1 MVTMKLGVQSVDP
14 VLASAISTIVVF
26 FISWTVVLT
35 SGLSVQLAE
44 IDARTFAFLVL
55 AGLATGGVG
64 LANYGALKLGEVD
77 TYVAVVR
84 CSMVLSVVLSFLLLG
99 DPFTVA
105 SGVGTVFIL
114 VGSVLMIDRRSRS
127 SCSSLSPKWAVLMAV
142 AIALSST
149 ATLLGKVGINEVNPL
164 VGTAMFS
171 VPIVL
176 LSNGLALVTGKW
188 KGAKAMTRRELVFV
202 LLAGAA
208 SAGTEIT
215 FYAGLKLQLTSI
227 VMPVDKLLSGL
238 ITVVLAYFVFGE
250 KITKRSAIALA
261 LIGAGSIAII
271 LSPKKGGP
279 KPAFP
284 WCFRFR

>member
-1 MVTMKLGVQSVDP
+1 MWFLLIFISATFSALSMVAMKLGVQGVNP
-14 VLASAISTIVVF
+14 VLASAMSTIIVF
-26 FISWTVVLT
+26 LISWFVVVA
-35 SGLSVQLAE
+35 SGLSAQLAE
-44 IDARTFAFLVL
+44 IDARTFGFLIL

-99 DPFTVA
+99 DPFTMA
-105 SGVGTVFIL
+105 SGIGTAFIL
-114 VGSVLMIDRRSRS
+114 IGTVLMIDRRSRS
-127 SCSSLSPKWAVLMAV
+127 SRSRLSAKWAILMAV
-142 AIALSST
+142 AIALSSA
-149 ATLLGKVGINEVNPL
+149 ATLLGKIGINEVNPL

-176 LSNGLALVTGKW
+176 LSNGLALATGKW
-188 KGAKAMTRRELVFV
+188 KGAQAMTRRELAFV

-250 KITKRSAIALA
+250 KITKRSAIALT
-261 LIGAGSIAII
+261 LIGAGSVAII
-271 LSPKKGGP
+271 L
-279 KPAFP
+279 
-284 WCFRFR
+284 

>member
-1 MVTMKLGVQSVDP
+1 MWFLLIFISATFSALSMVAMKLGVQGVNP
-14 VLASAISTIVVF
+14 VLASAMSTIIVF
-26 FISWTVVLT
+26 LISWFVVVA
-35 SGLSVQLAE
+35 SGLSAQLAE
-44 IDARTFAFLVL
+44 IDARTFGFLVL

-99 DPFTVA
+99 DPFTMA
-105 SGVGTVFIL
+105 SGIGTAFIL
-114 VGSVLMIDRRSRS
+114 IGTVLMIDRRSRS
-127 SCSSLSPKWAVLMAV
+127 SRSRLSAKWAILMAV
-142 AIALSST
+142 AIALSSA
-149 ATLLGKVGINEVNPL
+149 ATLLGKIGINEVNPL

-176 LSNGLALVTGKW
+176 LSNGLALATGKW
-188 KGAKAMTRRELVFV
+188 KGAQAMTRRELAFV

-250 KITKRSAIALA
+250 KITKRSAIALT
-261 LIGAGSIAII
+261 LIGAGSVAII
-271 LSPKKGGP
+271 L
-279 KPAFP
+279 
-284 WCFRFR
+284 

>member
-84 CSMVLSVVLSFLLLG
+84 CSMVLSVVLSF
-99 DPFTVA
+99 
-105 SGVGTVFIL
+105 
-114 VGSVLMIDRRSRS
+114 
-127 SCSSLSPKWAVLMAV
+127 
-142 AIALSST
+142 ST

-271 LSPKKGGP
+271 L
-279 KPAFP
+279 
-284 WCFRFR
+284 

>member
-1 MVTMKLGVQSVDP
+1 VWFLLIFISATFSALSMVAMKLGVQGVNP
-14 VLASAISTIVVF
+14 VLASAMSTIIVF
-26 FISWTVVLT
+26 LISWFVVVA
-35 SGLSVQLAE
+35 SGLSAQLAE
-44 IDARTFAFLVL
+44 IDARTFGFFIL

-99 DPFTVA
+99 DPFTMA
-105 SGVGTVFIL
+105 SGIGTAFIL
-114 VGSVLMIDRRSRS
+114 IGTVLMIDRRSRS
-127 SCSSLSPKWAVLMAV
+127 SRSRLSAKWAILMAV
-142 AIALSST
+142 AIALSSA
-149 ATLLGKVGINEVNPL
+149 ATLLGKIGINEVNPL

-176 LSNGLALVTGKW
+176 LSNGLALATGKW
-188 KGAKAMTRRELVFV
+188 KGAQAMTRRELAFV

-250 KITKRSAIALA
+250 KITKRSAIALT
-261 LIGAGSIAII
+261 LIGAGSVAII
-271 LSPKKGGP
+271 L
-279 KPAFP
+279 
-284 WCFRFR
+284 

>member
-1 MVTMKLGVQSVDP
+1 MWFLFIFVSATFSALSMVTMKLGVQSVDP

-55 AGLATGGVG
+55 AGLATGGAG

-84 CSMVLSVVLSFLLLG
+84 CSMVLSVLLSFLLLG

-271 LSPKKGGP
+271 L
-279 KPAFP
+279 
-284 WCFRFR
+284 

>member
-1 MVTMKLGVQSVDP
+1 MWFLFIFVSATFSALSMVTMKLGVQSVDP

-114 VGSVLMIDRRSRS
+114 VGSVLMIDKRSRS

-227 VMPVDKLLSGL
+227 VMPVDIYLHAHLVVTFKFDDDPGIFTSPHIRHCFGSG
-238 ITVVLAYFVFGE
+238 VLHIFA
-250 KITKRSAIALA
+250 
-261 LIGAGSIAII
+261 
-271 LSPKKGGP
+271 
-279 KPAFP
+279 
-284 WCFRFR
+284 

>member
-1 MVTMKLGVQSVDP
+1 MWFLFIFVSATFSALSMVTMKLGVQSVDP

-114 VGSVLMIDRRSRS
+114 VGSVLIIDRRSRS

-261 LIGAGSIAII
+261 LIGAGSVAII
-271 LSPKKGGP
+271 L
-279 KPAFP
+279 
-284 WCFRFR
+284 

>member
-1 MVTMKLGVQSVDP
+1 MWFLFIFVSATFSALSMVTMKLGVQSVDP

-114 VGSVLMIDRRSRS
+114 VGSVLMIDKRSRS

-261 LIGAGSIAII
+261 LIGAGSVAII
-271 LSPKKGGP
+271 L
-279 KPAFP
+279 
-284 WCFRFR
+284 

>member
-1 MVTMKLGVQSVDP
+1 VWFLLIFISATFSALSMVAMKLGVQGVNP
-14 VLASAISTIVVF
+14 VLASAMSTIIVF
-26 FISWTVVLT
+26 LISWFVVVA
-35 SGLSVQLAE
+35 SGLSAQLAE
-44 IDARTFAFLVL
+44 IDARTFGFFIL

-99 DPFTVA
+99 DPFTMA
-105 SGVGTVFIL
+105 SGIGTAFIL
-114 VGSVLMIDRRSRS
+114 IGTVLMIDRRSRS
-127 SCSSLSPKWAVLMAV
+127 SRSRLSAKWAILMAV
-142 AIALSST
+142 AIALSSA
-149 ATLLGKVGINEVNPL
+149 ATLLGKIGINEVNPL

-176 LSNGLALVTGKW
+176 LSNGLALATGKW
-188 KGAKAMTRRELVFV
+188 KGAQAMTRRELAFV

-250 KITKRSAIALA
+250 KVTKRSAIALA
-261 LIGAGSIAII
+261 LIGAGSVAII
-271 LSPKKGGP
+271 M
-279 KPAFP
+279 
-284 WCFRFR
+284 

>member
-1 MVTMKLGVQSVDP
+1 VWFLFIFISATFSALSMVAMKLGVQNVNP

-26 FISWTVVLT
+26 LISWTVVLT

-176 LSNGLALVTGKW
+176 LSNGLALATGKW
-188 KGAKAMTRRELVFV
+188 KDARSMTRRELAFV
-202 LLAGAA
+202 LLAGVA

-261 LIGAGSIAII
+261 LIGAGSVAII
-271 LSPKKGGP
+271 L
-279 KPAFP
+279 
-284 WCFRFR
+284 

>member
-1 MVTMKLGVQSVDP
+1 MWFLLIFISATFSALSMVAMKLGVQGVNP
-14 VLASAISTIVVF
+14 VLASAMSTIIVF
-26 FISWTVVLT
+26 LISWFVVVA
-35 SGLSVQLAE
+35 SGLSAQLAE
-44 IDARTFAFLVL
+44 IDARTFGFLVL

-99 DPFTVA
+99 DPFTMA
-105 SGVGTVFIL
+105 SGFGTAFIL
-114 VGSVLMIDRRSRS
+114 IGTVLMIDRRSRS
-127 SCSSLSPKWAVLMAV
+127 SRSRLSAKWAILMAV
-142 AIALSST
+142 AIALSSA
-149 ATLLGKVGINEVNPL
+149 ATLLGKIGINEVNPL

-176 LSNGLALVTGKW
+176 LSNGLALATGEW
-188 KGAKAMTRRELVFV
+188 KGAQAMTRRELAFV

-250 KITKRSAIALA
+250 KITKRSAIALT
-261 LIGAGSIAII
+261 LIGAGSVAII
-271 LSPKKGGP
+271 L
-279 KPAFP
+279 
-284 WCFRFR
+284 

>member
-1 MVTMKLGVQSVDP
+1 MWFLFIFVSATFSALSMVTMKLGVQSVDP

-271 LSPKKGGP
+271 L
-279 KPAFP
+279 
-284 WCFRFR
+284 

>member
-1 MVTMKLGVQSVDP
+1 MWFLLIFISATFSALSMVAMKLGVQGVNP
-14 VLASAISTIVVF
+14 VLASAMSTIIVF
-26 FISWTVVLT
+26 LISWFVVVA
-35 SGLSVQLAE
+35 SGLSAQLAE
-44 IDARTFAFLVL
+44 IDARTFGFLIL

-99 DPFTVA
+99 DPFTMA
-105 SGVGTVFIL
+105 SGIGTAFIL
-114 VGSVLMIDRRSRS
+114 IGTVLMIDRRSRS
-127 SCSSLSPKWAVLMAV
+127 SRSRLSAKWAILMAV
-142 AIALSST
+142 AIALSSA
-149 ATLLGKVGINEVNPL
+149 ATLLGKIGINEVNPL

-176 LSNGLALVTGKW
+176 LSNGLALATGKW
-188 KGAKAMTRRELVFV
+188 KGAQSMTRRELAFV

-250 KITKRSAIALA
+250 KITKRSAVALA
-261 LIGAGSIAII
+261 LIGAGSVAII
-271 LSPKKGGP
+271 L
-279 KPAFP
+279 
-284 WCFRFR
+284 

>member
-1 MVTMKLGVQSVDP
+1 MWFLFIFVSATFSALSMVTMKLGVQSVDP

-99 DPFTVA
+99 DPFTAA

-114 VGSVLMIDRRSRS
+114 VGSVLMIDKRSRS

-215 FYAGLKLQLTSI
+215 FYAGLKRQLTSI

-261 LIGAGSIAII
+261 LIGAGSVAII
-271 LSPKKGGP
+271 L
-279 KPAFP
+279 
-284 WCFRFR
+284 

>member
-1 MVTMKLGVQSVDP
+1 MWFLFIFVSATFSALSMVTMKLGVQSVDP

-114 VGSVLMIDRRSRS
+114 VGSVLMIDKRSRS

-271 LSPKKGGP
+271 L
-279 KPAFP
+279 
-284 WCFRFR
+284 

>member
-1 MVTMKLGVQSVDP
+1 MWFLFIFVSATFSALSMVTMKLGVQSVDP

-261 LIGAGSIAII
+261 LIGAGSVAII
-271 LSPKKGGP
+271 L
-279 KPAFP
+279 
-284 WCFRFR
+284 

>member
-1 MVTMKLGVQSVDP
+1 
-14 VLASAISTIVVF
+14 
-26 FISWTVVLT
+26 
-35 SGLSVQLAE
+35 
-44 IDARTFAFLVL
+44 
-55 AGLATGGVG
+55 
-64 LANYGALKLGEVD
+64 
-77 TYVAVVR
+77 
-84 CSMVLSVVLSFLLLG
+84 
-99 DPFTVA
+99 
-105 SGVGTVFIL
+105 
-114 VGSVLMIDRRSRS
+114 
-127 SCSSLSPKWAVLMAV
+127 MAV

-188 KGAKAMTRRELVFV
+188 KSAKAMTRRELVFV

-271 LSPKKGGP
+271 L
-279 KPAFP
+279 
-284 WCFRFR
+284 

>member
-1 MVTMKLGVQSVDP
+1 MVTMKLGVQNVDP
-14 VLASAISTIVVF
+14 VLAPAMSTIVVF
-26 FISWTVVLT
+26 IISWSVVMA
-35 SGLSVQLAE
+35 SGLYGQLAE
-44 IDARTFAFLVL
+44 IDERTFVFLIL

-99 DPFTVA
+99 DPFTMA

-114 VGSVLMIDRRSRS
+114 AGTVLMIDRRSRS
-127 SCSSLSPKWAVLMAV
+127 SRSRLSAKWAVLMVV

-149 ATLLGKVGINEVNPL
+149 ATLLGKVGIDEVNPL

-176 LSNGLALVTGKW
+176 LSNGLALATGKW
-188 KGAKAMTRRELVFV
+188 KGARAMTQRELAFV
-202 LLAGAA
+202 LLAGIA

-227 VMPVDKLLSGL
+227 VMPVDKLLSGF
-238 ITVVLAYFVFGE
+238 ITIVFAYFVFGE
-250 KITKRSAIALA
+250 KVTRRSAIALA
-261 LIGAGSIAII
+261 LIGAGSAAII
-271 LSPKKGGP
+271 T
-279 KPAFP
+279 
-284 WCFRFR
+284 

>member
-114 VGSVLMIDRRSRS
+114 VGSVLMIDKRSRS

-271 LSPKKGGP
+271 L
-279 KPAFP
+279 
-284 WCFRFR
+284 

>member
-1 MVTMKLGVQSVDP
+1 MWFLFIFISATFSALSMVAMKLGVQNVNP

-26 FISWTVVLT
+26 LISWTVVLT

-176 LSNGLALVTGKW
+176 LSNGLALATGKW
-188 KGAKAMTRRELVFV
+188 KDARSMTRRELAFV
-202 LLAGAA
+202 LLAGVA

-261 LIGAGSIAII
+261 LIGAGSVAII
-271 LSPKKGGP
+271 L
-279 KPAFP
+279 
-284 WCFRFR
+284 

>member
-1 MVTMKLGVQSVDP
+1 MVAMKLGVQGVNP
-14 VLASAISTIVVF
+14 VLASAMSTIIVF
-26 FISWTVVLT
+26 LISWFVVVA
-35 SGLSVQLAE
+35 SGLSAQLAE
-44 IDARTFAFLVL
+44 IDARTFGFFIL

-99 DPFTVA
+99 DPFTMA
-105 SGVGTVFIL
+105 SGIGTAFIL
-114 VGSVLMIDRRSRS
+114 IGTVLMIDRRSRS
-127 SCSSLSPKWAVLMAV
+127 SRSRLSAKWAILMAV
-142 AIALSST
+142 AIALSSA
-149 ATLLGKVGINEVNPL
+149 ATLLGKIGINEVNPL

-176 LSNGLALVTGKW
+176 LSNGLALATGKW
-188 KGAKAMTRRELVFV
+188 KGAQAMTRRELAFV

-250 KITKRSAIALA
+250 KITKRSAIALT
-261 LIGAGSIAII
+261 LIGAGSVAII
-271 LSPKKGGP
+271 L
-279 KPAFP
+279 
-284 WCFRFR
+284 